1 MKCVFDTNILVS
13 ALLSED
19 GPPAQLL
26 ALWLERAFTLASA
39 EVQLEEIRRVTRY
52 SKLKGRLKPYVVGG
66 LINRIREKALLVEP
80 VILDVSADPD
90 DNLILGIAVAA
101 EADVLVTGDKS
112 HLLGLK
118 VVEGVSILSARAFL
132 RSF

>member
-1 MKCVFDTNILVS
+1 MKCVFDTNIFS

-39 EVQLEEIRRVTRY
+39 EVQLEEVRRVSRY
-52 SKLKGRLKPYVVGG
+52 PKLGGRFKPYVVGG
-66 LINRIREKALLVEP
+66 LVNRIREKALLVEP
-80 VILDVSADPD
+80 IALDVSADPD

-101 EADVLVTGDKS
+101 EVDVLVTGNKS

-118 VVEGVSILSARAFL
+118 AVEGVSILSAKAFL
-132 RSF
+132 KSF

>member
-1 MKCVFDTNILVS
+1 MKCAFDTNILVS

-26 ALWLERAFTLASA
+26 ALWLEHAFTLASA
-39 EVQLEEIRRVTRY
+39 EVQLEEIRQVSRY
-52 SKLKGRLKPYVVGG
+52 PKLGGRLKPYVVGG
-66 LINRIREKALLVEP
+66 LVNRVREKALIVES
-80 VILDVSADPD
+80 VTLDVSADPD

-101 EADVLVTGDKS
+101 EVDVFVTGDKS

-118 VVEGVSILSARAFL
+118 AVEDVSILPAGAFL
-132 RSF
+132 KSF